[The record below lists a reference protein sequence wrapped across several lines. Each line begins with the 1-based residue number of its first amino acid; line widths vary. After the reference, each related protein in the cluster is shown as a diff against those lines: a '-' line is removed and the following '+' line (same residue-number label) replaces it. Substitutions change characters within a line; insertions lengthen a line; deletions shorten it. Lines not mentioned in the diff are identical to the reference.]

1 MAVRY
6 HPLVREALARH
17 GVRPT
22 TSTRPEIVHEY
33 VNDLYRYELRRLR
46 RRLVRGEVAKRD
58 YASLVVDLRRKYML
72 VSVPLRQW
80 TVREP

>member
-17 GVRPT
+17 GALPT
-22 TSTRPEIVHEY
+22 PSTRPELVHDY

-46 RRLVRGEVAKRD
+46 SRLVRGDVAKPD
-58 YASLVVDLRRKYML
+58 YASLVVELRRKYML
-72 VSVPLRQW
+72 VSVPLRHW
-80 TVREP
+80 TVQEP

>member
-22 TSTRPEIVHEY
+22 PSTPPELVHDY

-46 RRLVRGEVAKRD
+46 RRLVRGDVAKTD

-72 VSVPLRQW
+72 VSVPLRRW
-80 TVREP
+80 TVGQ